1 MISDLPIIVVI
12 TDLHVWKVG
21 QGKFSCILALE
32 TAHDLDADQ
41 VRTALAIHEEIVHI
55 SVEINLPSGLKVPR
69 ET

>member
-1 MISDLPIIVVI
+1 MIAELPVSVMI

-32 TAHDLDADQ
+32 TADDLDADR
-41 VRTALAIHEEIVHI
+41 VRTALAIHEEIVQI
-55 SVEINLPSGLKVPR
+55 SVKINPPSGLNVPR

>member
-55 SVEINLPSGLKVPR
+55 SVENNLPSGLKVPR